1 MTNKIDYDSFVGTI
15 SELPEKITKRD
26 LITHQAMM
34 FVSVDDLANEIE
46 NRLYPDIK
54 ILKTGLEEFK
64 TDILVNELTIRSQR
78 IAMLIMASQNALTM
92 GEAVLSIGN
101 LFGSASMFQ
110 LDGYDDNYTSEMTG
124 SKDV

>member
-15 SELPEKITKRD
+15 SALPEKITKRD

-101 LFGSASMFQ
+101 LFGGASMFQ